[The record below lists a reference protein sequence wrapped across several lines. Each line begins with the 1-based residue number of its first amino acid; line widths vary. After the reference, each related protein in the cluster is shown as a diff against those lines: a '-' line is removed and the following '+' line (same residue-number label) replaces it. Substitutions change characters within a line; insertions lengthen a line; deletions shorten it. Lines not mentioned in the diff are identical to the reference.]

1 MGPSSLIEAAHESP
15 ALRSERPRVRMRD
28 VSPRLTFQARA
39 GTTAQKLALIERL
52 IACGIRSVEVSSFV
66 HPRLVPGLADAEQV
80 FAGIRRRDDVSLECC
95 VGNLAGLRRAI
106 DARADAAW
114 FLLSADEEFS
124 RANIGRSIDDSLE
137 ELARMMELANGSAT
151 RLGTYVIAVF
161 GGMTGRPRGPREFA
175 PTAKR
180 LAQMGVV
187 RWILA
192 DSFGYAAPTQIRE
205 MVEFAATQTD
215 RGQLTVQIHD
225 SRGMGLANI
234 AELVRLGIRNIDTS
248 LAGSGAHPALPQARV
263 GGICT
268 EDAVQMLELMGVDTG
283 VDLAALIDTA
293 NWFDRELGGREKG
306 FTRHVGRVPTAAA
319 GTSAA
324 AGVNAFAWTKHQF
337 APGD

>member
-1 MGPSSLIEAAHESP
+1 MHEIS
-15 ALRSERPRVRMRD
+15 AMRGDRPQVRIRD
-28 VSPRLTFQARA
+28 LSPRLTFQARP

-52 IACGIRSVEVSSFV
+52 IACGIRSIEVSSFV

-80 FAGIRRRDDVSLECC
+80 FAGIKRRGEVSLECC
-95 VGNLAGLRRAI
+95 VGNLTGLKRAI
-106 DARADAAW
+106 DAGADAAW

-124 RANIGRSIDDSLE
+124 RRNIGRSIDDSML
-137 ELARMMELANGSAT
+137 ELARMMALAKGSAT

-161 GGMTGRPRGPREFA
+161 GGMTGLPRGPVEFA

-180 LAQMGVV
+180 LVEMGVE

-215 RGQLTVQIHD
+215 REQLTVQIHD
-225 SRGMGLANI
+225 SRGIGLANI

-248 LAGSGAHPALPQARV
+248 LAGSGAHPAMPQANV

-283 VDLAALIDTA
+283 VDLAKLIDTA
-293 NWFDRELGGREKG
+293 NWFERELGGRERG
-306 FTRHVGRVPTAAA
+306 FTRHVGRVPRADADS
-319 GTSAA
+319 GTSAN
-324 AGVNAFAWTKHQF
+324 VNAFEWTTRQF
-337 APGD
+337 APEDGQK